1 MAVQET
7 AQWWIRT
14 DGNDLNGAG
23 FDSGISGAGTNYCDQ
38 ASPQLA
44 LTDCATSSSGDTQL
58 TSVSG
63 GFTSAMIGNAI
74 RLTNGSSGANL
85 THGDYFITG
94 YSSSNSVTLDR
105 APDNGGGGISGCT
118 GNVGGAW
125 ASIEY
130 TITTVAT
137 PCPKPQVS
145 KNVINIRGSGT
156 VNPTAVDYPFSTYRQ
171 FGSHSTYKPVLMRGY
186 NGTPHIKRASGH
198 LWHYASSGWAFE
210 NIKVTSGGGANHG
223 FGLFEGPA
231 FRCIA
236 DQNSYG
242 GMGARYH
249 AVECLF
255 LNTGGGSTGTYGMF
269 DPYTYGQNA
278 TRCVFKDSAN
288 SGGAIKLGNAISQA
302 HGNLCINCKN
312 GAVIWGNSGNYNQSL
327 TNNTF
332 IGDGTGTGINITA
345 HYRFSNI
352 NSFNIISN
360 YSVGIATPTTSGV
373 DMPYAARMGTNQ
385 NALHNC
391 TTNYTGLWQAGPDD
405 KLLTADPFTDASA
418 GDYSLN
424 GTAGGGAEI
433 SGLNWLSN
441 VSGYGNETSSAS
453 NWGAIQNSPVASS
466 GGASSVVTGTQIYP
480 FRHLV
485 EGDFKDD
492 PDMIPHPL
500 YSN

>member
-1 MAVQET
+1 MAVQKT

-85 THGDYFITG
+85 THGDYFIIG
-94 YSSSNSVTLDR
+94 YNSSNSVTLDR

-118 GNVGGAW
+118 GRVGGAW

-137 PCPKPQVS
+137 PCPRPQVS
-145 KNVINIRGSGT
+145 KNIINIRGSGT
-156 VNPTAVDYPFSTYRQ
+156 VNPTAVDYQFSTYRQ
-171 FGSHSTYKPVLMRGY
+171 FGGHSIYKPVLMRGY
-186 NGTPHIKRASGH
+186 NGTPHIQRTGGH
-198 LWHYASSGWAFE
+198 LWHYNSNGWIFE
-210 NIKVTSGGGANHG
+210 NIKVSAGGSQHTNYP
-223 FGLFEGPA
+223 LLPGPN

-242 GMGARYH
+242 GIGARDH
-249 AVECLF
+249 SIESLF
-255 LNTGGGSTGTYGMF
+255 QNTGGGVGSSWGMYH
-269 DPYTYGQNA
+269 PSAYGQNA

-288 SGGAIKLGNAISQA
+288 SGGAITLGDVISQA

-312 GAVIWGNSGNYNQSL
+312 GARVTGNGGNYQSSL

-332 IGDGTGTGINITA
+332 IGDGTGTGINITV
-345 HYRFSNI
+345 YNRFSNI
-352 NSFNIISN
+352 IGFNVVSN
-360 YSVGIATPTTSGV
+360 YSVGIATPTTSDG
-373 DMPYAARMGTNQ
+373 DMPYSARMGTNQ

-433 SGLNWLSN
+433 SGLDWLSN
-441 VSGYGNETSSAS
+441 VPGYGNETSSAS
-453 NWGAIQNSPVASS
+453 NWGAIQNSHVASS
-466 GGASSVVTGTQIYP
+466 DGASSVSTGTQIYP
-480 FRHLV
+480 FRQFVSDKFGAVL
-485 EGDFKDD
+485 
-492 PDMIPHPL
+492 HPL
-500 YSN
+500 RSN

>member
-38 ASPQLA
+38 ASPQLS
-44 LTDCATSSSGDTQL
+44 LIDCMTSYSGDTQL
-58 TSVSG
+58 YSMSG
-63 GFTSAMIGNAI
+63 GFTSAMIGNTI
-74 RLTNGSSGANL
+74 RLSSGPNL
-85 THGDYFITG
+85 TLGDYFITG

-118 GNVGGAW
+118 GRVGGAW

-137 PCPKPQVS
+137 PCPRPQVS
-145 KNVINIRGSGT
+145 KNIINIRGSGT
-156 VNPTAVDYPFSTYRQ
+156 ANPTAVDYQFSNYRQ
-171 FGSHSTYKPVLMRGY
+171 FGAHSTYKPVLMRGY
-186 NGTPHIKRASGH
+186 NGTPHIQRTGGH
-198 LWHYASSGWAFE
+198 LWHYQSAGWVFEKIKVSSGGSQHT
-210 NIKVTSGGGANHG
+210 NYP
-223 FGLFEGPA
+223 LLPGPN

-242 GMGARYH
+242 GVGTSFH
-249 AVECLF
+249 SIESLF
-255 LNTGGGSTGTYGMF
+255 QNTGGGAGSSYGMYH
-269 DPYTYGQNA
+269 PGNYGQNA

-288 SGGAIKLGNAISQA
+288 SGGAIYLTDVISQA

-312 GAVIWGNSGNYNQSL
+312 GAKITGNTNHYQSSL

-332 IGDGTGTGINITA
+332 IGDGTGTGINITT
-345 HYRFSNI
+345 YNRFSNI
-352 NSFNIISN
+352 IGFNVVSN

-373 DMPYAARMGTNQ
+373 DMSYSARMGTNQ

-391 TTNYTGLWQAGPDD
+391 TTNYTGLWQAGSDD

-433 SGLNWLSN
+433 SGLDWLSN
-441 VSGYGNETSSAS
+441 VPGYGNETVNSSA
-453 NWGAIQNSPVASS
+453 WGAIQSS
-466 GGASSVVTGTQIYP
+466 GGGGGGGGGGGSTV
-480 FRHLV
+480 
-485 EGDFKDD
+485 
-492 PDMIPHPL
+492 HPL
-500 YSN
+500 YAN